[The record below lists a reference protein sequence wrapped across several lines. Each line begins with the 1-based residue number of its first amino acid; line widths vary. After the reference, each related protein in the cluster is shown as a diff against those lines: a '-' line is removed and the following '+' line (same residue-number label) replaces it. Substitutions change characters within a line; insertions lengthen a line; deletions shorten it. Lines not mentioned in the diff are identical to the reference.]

1 MKQFLIIILLLISIV
16 GLSQTNIRVFAP
28 DYKGKYALLN
38 TQEDFVTYKTKKLDK
53 QQVDSL
59 GYVNLRLTTNEAIK
73 TSIEIG
79 SNSAILYIDP
89 TTPRYN
95 VYFPPS
101 EINKE
106 KITGQTVELLYDSL
120 PKNDING
127 LILELNYRIDDFLFG
142 DSLRMQRLILQDD
155 SYKDSINEFK
165 KTLIKA
171 YRPIKNKYFHEYIKY
186 SVAGMEQLYL
196 ARGMMKNKFYLFEVY
211 LNKYPILYQNDAY
224 MDFFKQNFDGFFQ
237 SNLGLYDKIKHAIN
251 NFSSAEK
258 LDEVLVNSPFLKNDT
273 IREMVTLLNL
283 YESYYKKSFSP
294 DNCISII
301 SQIRES
307 TEIKEHKLLID
318 NMLHQI
324 NLLKPNSAAPI
335 LNLIT
340 TENDTISLTD
350 FKGKHIY
357 IQFFTTWNQTALQE
371 LKIMEDLHSKYGK
384 YIEFISVSLDQDE
397 QEFINLKNSNHKL
410 KWHFAHYK
418 GENSIIQDYEIMS
431 VPTYVLIDELGNII
445 NAQALSPAPNYPRP
459 SIDKT
464 FFYIKKEKEPKNTR
478 TVGGKGN

>member
-1 MKQFLIIILLLISIV
+1 MKHFLISILLLITLV
-16 GLSQTNIRVFAP
+16 GHTQTSIRVFAP
-28 DYKGKYALLN
+28 NYKGKYALLN
-38 TQEDFVTYKTKKLDK
+38 THEDFVTYKSQRLDK
-53 QQVDSL
+53 QLVDSL
-59 GYVNLRLTTNEAIK
+59 GYVTLHLETQEAIK
-73 TSIEIG
+73 TAIEIG
-79 SNSAILYIDP
+79 KNSAILYIDP
-89 TTPRYN
+89 STPRYN
-95 VYFPPS
+95 VYFPPA
-101 EINKE
+101 EINTE

-120 PKNDING
+120 PKNDLNG

-165 KTLIKA
+165 KVLIKD

-196 ARGMMKNKFYLFEVY
+196 ARGMMKNKIYLFEVY
-211 LNKYPILYQNDAY
+211 LNNYPILYQNDAY

-258 LDEVLVNSPFLKNDT
+258 LDEVLVNSPFLKNDS
-273 IREMVTLLNL
+273 IREFVTILNL

-294 DNCISII
+294 ENCILILE
-301 SQIRES
+301 QINKS
-307 TEIKEHKLLID
+307 TEVKEHQQIIE
-318 NMLHQI
+318 NMLYQM
-324 NLLKPNSAAPI
+324 NLLKPNTKAPA
-335 LNLIT
+335 LDLIT
-340 TENDTISLTD
+340 TDNDTISLD
-350 FKGKHIY
+350 SLKGKHIY

-371 LKIMEDLHSKYGK
+371 LKIMEDLHTKYGK
-384 YIEFISVSLDQDE
+384 YIEFISISLDENE
-397 QEFINLKNSNHKL
+397 QEFIDLKNSNRKFN
-410 KWHFAHYK
+410 WHFAHYK
-418 GENSIIQDYEIMS
+418 GENSIIQNYEVLS
-431 VPTYVLIDELGNII
+431 VPTYVLIDDKGNII

-478 TVGGKGN
+478 TVGGMKN